1 MLVSRELLV
10 LSLGLSSR
18 IKWQIIF
25 VYGNKY
31 CHQCAKLNANVFCE
45 WTHTLA
51 ILVLSVINDGEESD
65 YNMEM
70 GINLGEYGAS
80 TFAVPTCS
88 RMHLMFFPC
97 IFLLSLLFEFRI
109 SMVNKVGNQGIRVLG
124 S

>member
-1 MLVSRELLV
+1 MLVAREFLV

-18 IKWQIIF
+18 IKWQIMF
-25 VYGNKY
+25 VYGNNY
-31 CHQCAKLNANVFCE
+31 CHQCGKLNAHVFCE

-70 GINLGEYGAS
+70 VIHLGEYGAS

-88 RMHLMFFPC
+88 RMHLILSPC
-97 IFLLSLLFEFRI
+97 IFVIFVI
-109 SMVNKVGNQGIRVLG
+109 
-124 S
+124 